1 MHQQHSFH
9 HFDEAAYERRRCHH
23 SPAGEPE
30 GNGDGPAFAGPGGF
44 GGPGFGPGSFGPGGF
59 GGFGGPGG
67 FPGRGFPGM
76 PGRGRGRGHHGPGG
90 RRAGR
95 GDVRAAVLLL
105 LADTPMHG
113 YQLIQAISER
123 TNGRWQPSPGAI
135 YPTLAQLED
144 EGLVTIETSGGRKLA
159 SLTEEGRAAAQ
170 AETGDPFGDFNSAAS
185 GPDLRALLHEV
196 AAATRQVG
204 MAGDPEQV
212 AAAAARLSETKRS
225 LYLILAGETSDGT
238 AGD

>member
-1 MHQQHSFH
+1 MHKFH
-9 HFDEAAYERRRCHH
+9 PFDTPQEAAQEPHRCHH
-23 SPAGEPE
+23 SPGAGA
-30 GNGDGPAFAGPGGF
+30 GSGGVGPGGF
-44 GGPGFGPGSFGPGGF
+44 GPGGPGGLGGFGPGGP
-59 GGFGGPGG
+59 
-67 FPGRGFPGM
+67 RGMGAMPPGM
-76 PGRGRGRGHHGPGG
+76 RGRGRGHHGPGG

-105 LADTPMHG
+105 LAQEPMHG

-144 EGLVTIETSGGRKLA
+144 EGLVTIEVRGGRKLA

-170 AETGDPFGDFNSAAS
+170 AETGDPFGDFTGAHS
-185 GPDLRALLHEV
+185 GPDLRGLLHEL

-204 MAGDPEQV
+204 MAGDPDQV
-212 AAAAARLSETKRS
+212 AAAAALLAETKRS
-225 LYLILAGETSDGT
+225 LYLILASETPDKNQDEEDSPGF
-238 AGD
+238 

>member
-1 MHQQHSFH
+1 MRRFH
-9 HFDEAAYERRRCHH
+9 LFDTPEATVQEPHRCHH
-23 SPAGEPE
+23 SPGAG
-30 GNGDGPAFAGPGGF
+30 AGSG
-44 GGPGFGPGSFGPGGF
+44 GFGPGNFGPGGPGGL
-59 GGFGGPGG
+59 GGFGPGG
-67 FPGRGFPGM
+67 PRGMGAMPPGM
-76 PGRGRGRGHHGPGG
+76 RGRGRGHHGPGG

-105 LADTPMHG
+105 LAQEPMHG

-144 EGLVTIETSGGRKLA
+144 EGLVTIEVSGGRKLA

-170 AETGDPFGDFNSAAS
+170 AETSDPFGDFNSAHS
-185 GPDLRALLHEV
+185 GPDLRALLHEL

-212 AAAAARLSETKRS
+212 AAAAALLGETKRS
-225 LYLILAGETSDGT
+225 LYLILAGETP
-238 AGD
+238 AGPAEAP